1 VNLQDQPVAEV
12 GIPGTL
18 TAKPLLFLHIPK
30 TAGTSFLLVLKNTF
44 GDSRVKRMHVIDAH
58 IGTRLDHLIAT
69 ELSHISCLVG
79 HFPIH
84 LFNTHPSRFR
94 PFTLLREPVDR
105 VLSLF
110 RFLKTK
116 NEGELRR
123 LGLTPDFTLDQLL
136 SSREPELFVQV
147 NNGMVRL
154 LTGNPD
160 LSNPAAPAFWTGGQG
175 REGLLT
181 ALANLELMEFGIT
194 EEMGE
199 TLRLLGREWSV
210 PYPLTEFHEN
220 TTQRKAAEISATA
233 YHEIIQRN
241 IDDLALYARAR
252 EIFRERC
259 AKPPSL
265 VDSSSYNP
273 AAVFAPRLYQ
283 SIAIGD
289 VPGRQGFDEFE
300 AINIAWL
307 KADHKA
313 VINFGGING
322 SVRVRMRVY
331 MISDEYPVSDLR
343 MTLNDEPMTFEV
355 IPINNRWVWLLS
367 DNIAPLPGLNSLS
380 VEAPLFISAVERD
393 PNSPDQRRLS
403 VGVNQLT
410 FEA

>member
-1 VNLQDQPVAEV
+1 MTFQDKPDVALA
-12 GIPGTL
+12 ISGTL

-44 GDSRVKRMHVIDAH
+44 GDSRVKRMHVIDAT
-58 IGTRLDHLIAT
+58 IGTRLDQLVAT
-69 ELSHISCLVG
+69 ELNDISCLVG

-84 LFNTHPSRFR
+84 LFNTHLSRFR

-116 NEGELRR
+116 NESELRR

-136 SSREPELFVQV
+136 SSREPGLFVQV
-147 NNGMVRL
+147 NNGMMRL
-154 LTGNPD
+154 LTGNPE
-160 LSNPAAPAFWTGGQG
+160 LSNPDRPAFWTGGQG

-181 ALANLELMEFGIT
+181 ALANLELMDFGIT

-210 PYPLTEFHEN
+210 PYALTEYHEN
-220 TTQRKAAEISATA
+220 TTQRKAVKISATA

-259 AKPPSL
+259 AKSPPP
-265 VDSSSYNP
+265 VESSSYNP
-273 AAVFAPRLYQ
+273 SAVFAPRLYQ
-283 SIAIGD
+283 AIAIGD

-307 KADHKA
+307 KADHKG
-313 VINFGGING
+313 VINFRGING
-322 SVRVRMRVY
+322 SVRLRMRIY
-331 MISDEYPVSDLR
+331 MISDDYPVSDLR
-343 MTLNDEPMTFEV
+343 ITLNDEPVKFEV
-355 IPINNRWVWLLS
+355 FPINNRWVWLLT
-367 DNIAPLPGLNSLS
+367 DNIAALAGLNSLS
-380 VEAPLFISAVERD
+380 VEAPLFISAAERD

-403 VGVNQLT
+403 VGVSQLT
-410 FEA
+410 FET

>member
-1 VNLQDQPVAEV
+1 MNFQDEPGVALA
-12 GIPGTL
+12 ISGTL

-44 GDSRVKRMHVIDAH
+44 GDSRVKRIHVIDEQ
-58 IGTRLDHLIAT
+58 IGTRLDQLVAT
-69 ELSHISCLVG
+69 ELNDISCLVG

-84 LFNTHPSRFR
+84 LFNTHLSRFR

-154 LTGNPD
+154 LTGNPE
-160 LSNPAAPAFWTGGQG
+160 LSNPDRPAFWTGGQG

-181 ALANLELMEFGIT
+181 ALANLELMDFGLT

-210 PYPLTEFHEN
+210 PYALTEYHEN
-220 TTQRKAAEISATA
+220 TTQRKAVKISATA

-252 EIFRERC
+252 EIFRARC
-259 AKPPSL
+259 AKPLPPI
-265 VDSSSYNP
+265 DASSYN
-273 AAVFAPRLYQ
+273 ASAVFVPRLHQ
-283 SIAIGD
+283 TFAIGD

-300 AINIAWL
+300 APNFAWL
-307 KADHKA
+307 KADQTG
-313 VINFGGING
+313 VFNFMGVTGL
-322 SVRVRMRVY
+322 VRIRMRLY
-331 MISDEYPVSDLR
+331 SITEDYPAHDLQIR
-343 MTLNDEPMTFEV
+343 LNGKPLKFELV
-355 IPINNRWVWLLS
+355 RENGRWVSLVTDQSLTS
-367 DNIAPLPGLNSLS
+367 PDLNALTIDTPLS
-380 VEAPLFISAVERD
+380 VAATTLD
-393 PNSPDQRRLS
+393 NTSPDERRLS
-403 VGVNQLT
+403 IALSRIT
-410 FEA
+410 FET